1 MNHNIPEIKI
11 SVSFDKKL
19 KKSELLKITSSKDAC
34 HIFQRVF
41 NADTFHW
48 SEEFILLCL
57 NNSNKVV
64 GFYKL
69 SSGGMTGTVVDVRMI
84 FTTALNCLATAII
97 IAHNHPSGK
106 LEPSE
111 ADKAITRRI
120 KEASKT
126 LDIAVLDHLIITDE
140 DFYSFADDG
149 LLQSY

>member
-1 MNHNIPEIKI
+1 MHNIPEIKI
-11 SVSFDKKL
+11 SVSLDTNL
-19 KKSELLKITSSKDAC
+19 KKSELLTITSSKDAY

-97 IAHNHPSGK
+97 IAHNHPSGT
-106 LEPSE
+106 LQPSE

-126 LDIAVLDHLIITDE
+126 LDISVLDHLIITDE
-140 DFYSFADDG
+140 DFYSFADNG
-149 LLQSY
+149 LL

>member
-1 MNHNIPEIKI
+1 MHNIPEIKI

-19 KKSELLKITSSKDAC
+19 KKSELLKITSSKDAY
-34 HIFQRVF
+34 HIFKRVF

-97 IAHNHPSGK
+97 IAHNHPSGR

-126 LDIAVLDHLIITDE
+126 LDISVLDHLIITDE
-140 DFYSFADDG
+140 DFYSFADNG
-149 LLQSY
+149 QI

>member
-1 MNHNIPEIKI
+1 MHNIPEIKI

-19 KKSELLKITSSKDAC
+19 KKSELLKITSSKDAY
-34 HIFQRVF
+34 HIFKRVF

-97 IAHNHPSGK
+97 IAHNHPSGR

-126 LDIAVLDHLIITDE
+126 LDISVLDHLIITDE
-140 DFYSFADDG
+140 DFYSFADNG
-149 LLQSY
+149 LL

>member
-1 MNHNIPEIKI
+1 MHNIPEIKI
-11 SVSFDKKL
+11 SVSFDKNL
-19 KKSELLKITSSKDAC
+19 KKSELLKITSSKDAY
-34 HIFQRVF
+34 HIFKRVF

-97 IAHNHPSGK
+97 IAHNHPSGT
-106 LEPSE
+106 LQPSE

-126 LDIAVLDHLIITDE
+126 LDISVLDHLIITDE
-140 DFYSFADDG
+140 DFYSFADNG
-149 LLQSY
+149 LL